1 MTNVDHP
8 GGGETRNVVILVK
21 NGIGFGHIRRA
32 LVIAEAIRARGA
44 LRPIVISQASSLALF
59 RDSTVRV
66 INFPL
71 LHRVASAVAED
82 CYISILDR
90 LLDRLDPVA
99 VIEDT
104 YPDQRYRGLAALAGR
119 QRLPIM
125 RRLDGQSFDRLRE
138 SGRLV
143 GYQHIMIAQSLDEF
157 LQEGH
162 SGESLAAVLSSGK
175 FSLAG
180 NFCQVPTAR
189 QIADTRARYA
199 PHGEAL
205 VVVNGGAGG
214 DQAHDGYGDRLF
226 EACRIT
232 AGKIGSAHG
241 RVRFVFVSGPY
252 YAGRPLAGSANI
264 TITRFEP
271 NLAGLL
277 AAAHVA
283 VLKPG
288 NNVLS
293 EALLGGANLVLVPD
307 VSFMEDLDHHAARV
321 VAAYGGKVVP
331 PEPEAIEAAIR
342 YGLAQPPR
350 ERRTQPNL
358 AGIARIID
366 TIHASA
372 QSPPPPPA
380 LVGKLLFLV
389 LRPPAGFSPAALR
402 RILPASLSAAAILHE
417 ERAGV
422 RPITT
427 AQEVLTGKV
436 TGASIVM
443 IDQSLLDADPQS
455 LADRGVR
462 LLLSETSSV
471 APAVQR
477 WLRLRPARPALL
489 CAASVAIQAVVGRER
504 LFEQQI
510 ADKLNTR
517 SALCSVVSLPE
528 TGDEPSAARY
538 LRTIGDWLAAQ
549 PIQLAS
555 PETLIA
561 TGALRLL
568 EPA

>member
-32 LVIAEAIRARGA
+32 LVIAEAIRARGV

-66 INFPL
+66 VNFPL

-90 LLDRLDPVA
+90 VLDRLDPVA

-104 YPDQRYRGLAALAGR
+104 YPDQRYRDLAALAGR
-119 QRLPIM
+119 QRLLIM
-125 RRLDGQSFDRLRE
+125 RRLDGESFDRLRE

-189 QIADTRARYA
+189 QTADARARYA

-252 YAGRPLAGSANI
+252 YAGRPLAGSSNI

-293 EALLGGANLVLVPD
+293 EALLGRANLVLVPD
-307 VSFMEDLDHHAARV
+307 ASFMEDLDHHAARV
-321 VAAYGGKVVP
+321 VAAYGGKVAP
-331 PEPEAIEAAIR
+331 PDPEAIEAAIR

-366 TIHASA
+366 AIHASA
-372 QSPPPPPA
+372 QSPPPA
-380 LVGKLLFLV
+380 LASKLLFLV

-402 RILPASLSAAAILHE
+402 RILPASLTAAAILHE

-489 CAASVAIQAVVGRER
+489 CAASVAIQAVAGRER

-528 TGDEPSAARY
+528 TGDEPSTARY

-549 PIQLAS
+549 PIRLAS

-568 EPA
+568 EPV

>member
-1 MTNVDHP
+1 MTNVDQAD
-8 GGGETRNVVILVK
+8 GGETRNVVILVK

-32 LVIAEAIRARGA
+32 LVIAEAIRARGV
-44 LRPIVISQASSLALF
+44 LRPIVISQASSLALY
-59 RDSTVRV
+59 RGSTVRV

-104 YPDQRYRGLAALAGR
+104 YPDQRYWDLATLAGR
-119 QRLPIM
+119 QRLLMM

-175 FSLAG
+175 FSLVG
-180 NFCQVPTAR
+180 NFCQVPSAR
-189 QIADTRARYA
+189 QTADTRARYA

-226 EACRIT
+226 EACRI
-232 AGKIGSAHG
+232 AVGKIGSAHG

-252 YAGRPLAGSANI
+252 YAGRPLAGSSNI

-331 PEPEAIEAAIR
+331 PDPEAIEAAIR
-342 YGLAQPPR
+342 YGLAQPLR
-350 ERRTQPNL
+350 ERRTQPNR
-358 AGIARIID
+358 AGIEQIVD

-372 QSPPPPPA
+372 QSPPPA
-380 LVGKLLFLV
+380 LASKLLFLV
-389 LRPPAGFSPAALR
+389 LRPPAGLSPAALR
-402 RILPASLSAAAILHE
+402 RILPASLTAATILHE

-489 CAASVAIQAVVGRER
+489 CAASVAIQGVVGRER

-510 ADKLNTR
+510 AENLNTR
-517 SALCSVVSLPE
+517 SALCSVVSLSE
-528 TGDEPSAARY
+528 TGDEPSTARY
-538 LRTIGDWLAAQ
+538 VRAIGGWLAAQ
-549 PIQLAS
+549 PLQLAS
-555 PETLIA
+555 TETLIA